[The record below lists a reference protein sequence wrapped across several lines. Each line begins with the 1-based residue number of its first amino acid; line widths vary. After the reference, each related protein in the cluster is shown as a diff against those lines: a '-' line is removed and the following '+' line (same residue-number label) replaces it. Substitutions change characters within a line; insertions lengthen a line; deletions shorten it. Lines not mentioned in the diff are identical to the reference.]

1 MRMTKDLNKG
11 DKKMLRSIFWRSWT
25 MFGLFTGATQL
36 HALGVIY
43 TLLPAINRYYKTK
56 EDRAKALTRHTDWF
70 NCTIHVNN
78 FIMGLVTSM
87 EKKNSED
94 PDFDPASIS
103 AVKASLMGP
112 LSGIG
117 DSFFWGIVRVI
128 AASIGISLASNG
140 SPLGA
145 IVFLILYNIP
155 AILVHYYALYGGYS
169 VGAGF
174 IQKMYESGGVKILT
188 KVASVL
194 GLMMMGSMTASNVKF
209 NTILQVSI
217 KGSKQAMKIQTYLD
231 QLFIGIVPL
240 CVTLLCFQISLF
252 SLRNCTFRIFM
263 TNMDCSCCFYLCCSI
278 YRNCG

>member
-11 DKKMLRSIFWRSWT
+11 DKKMLRPIFWRSWT
-25 MFGLFTGATQL
+25 MFGSFTGATQL

-217 KGSKQAMKIQTYLD
+217 KGSKQ
-231 QLFIGIVPL
+231 
-240 CVTLLCFQISLF
+240 
-252 SLRNCTFRIFM
+252 
-263 TNMDCSCCFYLCCSI
+263 
-278 YRNCG
+278 